1 MKAKQESEQ
10 RLLELETQAK
20 NKRDK
25 MEMELEMR
33 MQERELEIER
43 KKAEADEERRQLE
56 IEQRRGNSRA
66 SGSIAND
73 VESHG
78 SSKKQGYTKDWI
90 QELPDPNYTPPALS
104 PKIAVDLP
112 KKTFPQVE
120 KDKRLQTFFRFP
132 EAVEQAAGEPRFPI
146 VDVAGHQEVEKPKL
160 ALRTEQRKHS
170 PEKTFQQQGPSK
182 QYSRNRD
189 QSPRH
194 HSRNQ
199 PAESPDRNKGHFYP
213 QPPQIIYQQNSGS
226 SGLPK
231 IKLPEFSGDPLAW
244 PEWSG
249 LFEVV
254 VHQKSISDTE
264 KMQHLKMLKPIPSIA
279 AFA

>member
-1 MKAKQESEQ
+1 MEMQ
-10 RLLELETQAK
+10 LELK
-20 NKRDK
+20 KRK
-25 MEMELEMR
+25 
-33 MQERELEIER
+33 QERELEIER
-43 KKAEADEERRQLE
+43 KKAEAEEERRQLE
-56 IEQRRGNSRA
+56 MEQKRGSSRA

-78 SSKKQGYTKDWI
+78 SSKKHGYTNDWI

-160 ALRTEQRKHS
+160 ALRTELRKHS
-170 PEKTFQQQGPSK
+170 PEKSFQQQGPSK

-199 PAESPDRNKGHFYP
+199 PAESPDRNRGQFYP
-213 QPPQIIYQQNSGS
+213 QTPQIIYQQSSGN

-254 VHQKSISDTE
+254 VHQKQISDTE
-264 KMQHLKMLKPIPSIA
+264 KNATLEDESHRSSKSSY
-279 AFA
+279 